1 MSKIGRNEPCPC
13 RSGKKYKKC
22 CGANPKESVKQLTPE
37 QAMKITLTGGVESIQ
52 AQAEKKQATKKELG
66 VFFFYSTAEG
76 DAWLLEM
83 TQLDCVKIAEKGEK
97 LPPPINENPET
108 IEINW
113 SHTFKILNKQ
123 MEVTAYEDKSVT
135 VLDDAPTKEI
145 SAAVRRIRKK
155 FSPEELEKI
164 HLAPEGAAQ
173 E

>member
-1 MSKIGRNEPCPC
+1 MRKGN
-13 RSGKKYKKC
+13 
-22 CGANPKESVKQLTPE
+22 
-37 QAMKITLTGGVESIQ
+37 
-52 AQAEKKQATKKELG
+52 KKQATKKELG

-97 LPPPINENPET
+97 LPPSIDENPET

-113 SHTFKILNKQ
+113 SHTFKILNKR
-123 MEVTAYEDKSVT
+123 MEVTAYKDKSVT
-135 VLDDAPTKEI
+135 VLDDAPAKEI

-155 FSPEELEKI
+155 LSPEELEKI

-173 E
+173 K